1 LRVRFGAA
9 PCGAVLISL
18 KRRKMRSVRLLLA
31 ALALSVG
38 VVSLNAQHPADLI
51 GELSKLLDTKLRPVI
66 ERVDNLQSQLGLL
79 MSGKAAAGPVPAST
93 NTVAT
98 KIPGPG
104 PGPGAT
110 ADGAASAP
118 KGAGDG
124 TARLPRTLEK
134 QRWKEAFRSAKSQG
148 YRIKGFYHVS
158 AWRQFWHLILL
169 DQLNILDGRRPH
181 HTDYDIPYND
191 SSPSL
196 IWGEPHW
203 TSLLTA
209 VDSLF
214 LNVVGPDE
222 SHLKMVRDLV
232 DKNAT
237 LHPKHRSKIQFHFNK
252 TIGRS
257 TFEHMSKDEKRRV
270 MAANKPPLSE
280 AEVSTVTALQD
291 YCVEENRAGRK
302 AFVFYIHNKGACCFP
317 RNSKVR
323 DQWPVAG
330 WRDVMNTFNI
340 EFPSIC
346 LRALLA
352 GYSTCGYG
360 SQLGH
365 YTGNFWWADC
375 GHVAALPPLW
385 SKFDAYAVEYLIM
398 NVSLVNKDVFERNC
412 AYEAYHCL
420 DGRIDH
426 YAQHCPRNDYMDTVN
441 NFVAANAVLPR
452 IKNSK
457 VDLSDP
463 KQADFCRSAWR
474 KGKYIDQPGWR
485 DSDRKNIWREP

>member
-1 LRVRFGAA
+1 MKRLVLLLLHVALVA
-9 PCGAVLISL
+9 QVCCGAPVPSGSGELLAELS
-18 KRRKMRSVRLLLA
+18 RLL
-31 ALALSVG
+31 
-38 VVSLNAQHPADLI
+38 D
-51 GELSKLLDTKLRPVI
+51 SKLQPVVD
-66 ERVDNLQSQLGLL
+66 RVDNLQSQLGQLL
-79 MSGKAAAGPVPAST
+79 GGK
-93 NTVAT
+93 
-98 KIPGPG
+98 
-104 PGPGAT
+104 T
-110 ADGAASAP
+110 AGAASTKAAP
-118 KGAGDG
+118 APNPQAGSGAAAAAAAAIATTTTAAAAAAAPSSAAGSPTDG
-124 TARLPRTLEK
+124 TGRMPRTLEK

-158 AWRQFWHLILL
+158 AWRTFWHQILL

-181 HTDYDIPYND
+181 HTDYDIPYNE
-191 SSPSL
+191 SGPGGL
-196 IWGEPHW
+196 VWGEPHW

-214 LNVVGPDE
+214 LNVVGPDA
-222 SHLKMVRDLV
+222 SHLKMVQNLV
-232 DKNAT
+232 EKNAT
-237 LHPKHRSKIQFHFNK
+237 LHPRHRSKIQFHFNK

-257 TFEHMSKDEKRRV
+257 TFDHLSREEKRRV
-270 MAANKPPLSE
+270 MTANPPLSE

-291 YCVEENRAGRK
+291 YCIDETRAGRK

-317 RNSKVR
+317 RSSRQR
-323 DQWPVAG
+323 DQWAVAG

-360 SQLGH
+360 SQLAH

-375 GHVAALPPLW
+375 GHIAALPPLW
-385 SKFDAYAVEYLIM
+385 SKFDAYAVEYFVM
-398 NVSLVNKDVFERNC
+398 NVSMVNKDVFERNC

-426 YAQHCPRNDYMDTVN
+426 YAQHCPRNDYMETVN
-441 NFVAANAVLPR
+441 SFVAANAVLPR

-457 VDLSDP
+457 IDIADP
-463 KQADFCRSAWR
+463 RHADYCRNAWK
-474 KGKYIDQPGWR
+474 KGPYMHQPGWR
-485 DSDRKNIWREP
+485 DWDDKRHWKEP

>member
-1 LRVRFGAA
+1 
-9 PCGAVLISL
+9 
-18 KRRKMRSVRLLLA
+18 MRRLLWLLFILA
-31 ALALSVG
+31 KIIFVAGVG
-38 VVSLNAQHPADLI
+38 QDLQILGSLLDA
-51 GELSKLLDTKLRPVI
+51 KLLPLL
-66 ERVDNLQSQLGLL
+66 ERVDKLQTQLGQLL
-79 MSGKAAAGPVPAST
+79 SAGSSDLPKARQDGTPAS
-93 NTVAT
+93 
-98 KIPGPG
+98 PP
-104 PGPGAT
+104 PT
-110 ADGAASAP
+110 AKTQVSKPVSG
-118 KGAGDG
+118 GDG
-124 TARLPRTLEK
+124 TNRLPRTLEK
-134 QRWKEAFRSAKSQG
+134 QRWKEAYRSAKSQG

-158 AWRQFWHLILL
+158 AWRTYWQQIML

-191 SSPSL
+191 SSTSL
-196 IWGEPHW
+196 HWSEPHW
-203 TSLLTA
+203 TSLLTS
-209 VDSLF
+209 VESLY

-232 DKNAT
+232 EKNAT
-237 LHPKHRSKIQFHFNK
+237 LHPKHRSKIVFHFNK

-257 TFEHMSKDEKRRV
+257 TFEHLPEKEKKRV
-270 MAANKPPLSE
+270 LAAKPPLSE
-280 AEVSTVTALQD
+280 AEVSTVTALHE
-291 YCVEENRAGRK
+291 YCVEETKAGRK

-317 RNSKVR
+317 RHSKSR

-330 WRDVMNTFNI
+330 WRDVMNAFNI

-360 SQLGH
+360 SQLAH

-375 GHVAALPPLW
+375 GHIAALPPLW
-385 SKFDAYAVEYLIM
+385 SKFDAYAVEYYVM
-398 NVSLVNKDVFERNC
+398 NVSMSSKDVFERNC

-426 YAQHCPRNDYMDTVN
+426 YAQHCPRNDYMETVN

-452 IKNSK
+452 IKQSK

-463 KQADFCRSAWR
+463 KNSEFCRSKWR
-474 KGKYIDQPGWR
+474 RGKYIDAPGWR
-485 DSDRKNIWREP
+485 DWNQKDSIWREP